1 MLPSRAARDS
11 SRRRERRAT
20 TAASPRS
27 DPAAAEQPAL
37 SPELFAK
44 IRGIQIRAQRLVTDL
59 FAGEYESAFKG
70 RGMEFEAVREYLP
83 GDDLR
88 HVDWN
93 VTARMDHP
101 YVKQHREER
110 ELTVMLVVDTS
121 ASTDF
126 GTADKMKSEVAAEV
140 AALLA
145 YTAIKSHDRVG
156 LIAFS
161 DQVELYIPPKK
172 GRGHVWRVIRAILTL
187 EPSHRGTDLAAA
199 LDYLGQVSHRRAV
212 AFLLS
217 DFWDQGFADR
227 LRVAARRHD
236 LTAVPVL
243 DRREAELPAVGI
255 VQLED
260 AETGQ
265 VIELDTF
272 DRAGV
277 AAFKELGRRER
288 AARSELLRSC
298 GVGEIELWTDEPYVD
313 AIVRYFRARERKR
326 ARGR

>member
-1 MLPSRAARDS
+1 VSRIAP
-11 SRRRERRAT
+11 
-20 TAASPRS
+20 SPRS
-27 DPAAAEQPAL
+27 EPAAPPREGL

-70 RGMEFEAVREYLP
+70 RGMEFEEVREYQP

-110 ELTVMLVVDTS
+110 ELTVMLLVDTS

-126 GTADKMKSEVAAEV
+126 GTADKAKSEVAAEV

-145 YTAIKSHDRVG
+145 YTAIRSHDRVG

-199 LDYLGQVSHRRAV
+199 LDYLGRVTRRRAV
-212 AFLLS
+212 AFVLS
-217 DFWDQGFADR
+217 DFWASGFADR
-227 LRVAARRHD
+227 LRVASRRHD

-243 DRREAELPAVGI
+243 DRREAELPPVGI
-255 VQLED
+255 VELED
-260 AETGQ
+260 AETGE
-265 VIELDTF
+265 VLLLDTF
-272 DRAGV
+272 DRRAV
-277 AAFKELGRRER
+277 DRFRELCRQER
-288 AARSELLRSC
+288 AQRSELFRSC

-313 AIVRYFRARERKR
+313 AIVRYFRVRERR
-326 ARGR
+326 LGRGR

>member
-1 MLPSRAARDS
+1 MPDHG
-11 SRRRERRAT
+11 AT
-20 TAASPRS
+20 
-27 DPAAAEQPAL
+27 L

-70 RGMEFEAVREYLP
+70 RGMEFEQVREYQP

-88 HVDWN
+88 LIDWN

-110 ELTVMLVVDTS
+110 ELTVMLLVDIS

-126 GTADKMKSEVAAEV
+126 GTAAKPKSEVAAEV

-187 EPSHRGTDLAAA
+187 EPSHRGTDLGAA
-199 LDYLGQVSHRRAV
+199 LDYLGRVSRRRAV
-212 AFLLS
+212 AFLIS
-217 DFWDQGFADR
+217 DFWAEGFDDQ
-227 LRVAARRHD
+227 LRVTARRHD
-236 LTAVPVL
+236 LTAIPVL

-255 VQLED
+255 VELED
-260 AETGQ
+260 AETGE
-265 VIELDTF
+265 VRWLDTF
-272 DRAGV
+272 NRKAV
-277 AAFKELGRRER
+277 AELGER
-288 AARSELLRSC
+288 ARHAREARTALLRSC
-298 GVGEIELWTDEPYVD
+298 RVGEIELWTDEPYVD
-313 AIVRYFRARERKR
+313 AIVRYFRARERRK

>member
-1 MLPSRAARDS
+1 MIEALAG
-11 SRRRERRAT
+11 
-20 TAASPRS
+20 
-27 DPAAAEQPAL
+27 QPL
-37 SPELFAK
+37 SPELFAR

-70 RGMEFEAVREYLP
+70 RGMEFEQVREYQP

-110 ELTVMLVVDTS
+110 ELTVMLLVDTS
-121 ASTDF
+121 SSTDF
-126 GTADKMKSEVAAEV
+126 GTADKLKSEVAAEV

-145 YTAIKSHDRVG
+145 YTATRSHDRVG

-161 DQVELYIPPKK
+161 DHVELYIPPKK

-187 EPSHRGTDLAAA
+187 RPTRRGTDLAAA
-199 LDYLGQVSHRRAV
+199 LDFLGRVSRRRAV

-217 DFWDQGFADR
+217 DFWDGGFEER

-236 LTAVPVL
+236 VTAIPVL

-255 VQLED
+255 VELED
-260 AETGQ
+260 AETGE
-265 VIELDTF
+265 VLLLDTF
-272 DRAGV
+272 DRA
-277 AAFKELGRRER
+277 ATETYREIGRRER
-288 AARSELLRSC
+288 ALRSELFRSC

-313 AIVRYFRARERKR
+313 AIVRYFRARERR
-326 ARGR
+326 RGRGRR